1 MMDRKRQVIEVAHVL
16 FIEKGYL
23 ATSIQDILDKSK
35 ISKGTFYNYF
45 SSKKELLM
53 TIFEMIKNET
63 KKRRVDILAGRST
76 SDKEAFIEQIAVK
89 MKVNQE
95 NNLFALF
102 QGVFASEDEELK
114 KIVKSYHYEEIEWLQ
129 KRMLELYGE
138 DILPYSLD
146 LAVGLFGMIQ
156 NYIHFFLMVDQ
167 GMDIDKVI
175 RYSMRRLETNVV
187 EIQQDDDKLLEVD
200 LLNKQ
205 FSETSLL
212 KANKKCLIIQKISM
226 MLKDADEEQSELL
239 LFVQNEFSQQEP
251 RRAVVEAILAAIA
264 NRSELQSYIQ
274 DYFEITH
281 VD

>member
-1 MMDRKRQVIEVAHVL
+1 MMDRKRQVIEMAHIL
-16 FIEKGYL
+16 FIEKGY
-23 ATSIQDILDKSK
+23 ATTSIQDILDKSK

-53 TIFEMIKNET
+53 TIFETIKNET
-63 KKRRVDILAGRST
+63 NKRRVAILAGRST
-76 SDKEAFIEQIAVK
+76 SDKEAFMEQIAVK

-114 KIVKSYHYEEIEWLQ
+114 KVVKSHHYEEIQWLQ

-138 DILPYSLD
+138 EVLPYSLD
-146 LAVGLFGMIQ
+146 LAVGLFGMMQ

-175 RYSMRRLETNVV
+175 RYSIRRLETIVADV
-187 EIQQDDDKLLEVD
+187 KECGDQLLEGD
-200 LLNKQ
+200 LLNNQ

-212 KANKKCLIIQKISM
+212 KANKKRLIIQKINV
-226 MLKDADEEQSELL
+226 MLKGADAEQRELL
-239 LFVQNEFSQQEP
+239 LFVQNEFSQHEP
-251 RRAVVEAILAAIA
+251 RRAIIESIVVAIT
-264 NRSELQSYIQ
+264 NHSELKSYIQ
-274 DYFEITH
+274 DYFEIK
-281 VD
+281 

>member
-1 MMDRKRQVIEVAHVL
+1 MMDRKRQVIEMAHIL
-16 FIEKGYL
+16 FIEKGYVT
-23 ATSIQDILDKSK
+23 TSIQDILDKSK

-53 TIFEMIKNET
+53 TIFETIKNET
-63 KKRRVDILAGRST
+63 NKRRVAILAGRST
-76 SDKEAFIEQIAVK
+76 SDKEAFMEQIAVK

-114 KIVKSYHYEEIEWLQ
+114 KVVKSHHYEEIQWLQ

-138 DILPYSLD
+138 EVLPYSLD
-146 LAVGLFGMIQ
+146 LAVGLFGMMQ

-175 RYSMRRLETNVV
+175 RYSIRRLETIVADV
-187 EIQQDDDKLLEVD
+187 KECGDQLLEVD
-200 LLNKQ
+200 LLNNQ

-212 KANKKCLIIQKISM
+212 KANKKRLIIQKINV
-226 MLKDADEEQSELL
+226 MLKGADAEQRELL
-239 LFVQNEFSQQEP
+239 LFVQNEFSQHEP
-251 RRAVVEAILAAIA
+251 RRAIIESIVVAIT
-264 NRSELQSYIQ
+264 NHSELKSYIQ
-274 DYFEITH
+274 DYFEIK
-281 VD
+281 

>member
-1 MMDRKRQVIEVAHVL
+1 MMDRKRQVIEMAHIL
-16 FIEKGYL
+16 FIEKGYST
-23 ATSIQDILDKSK
+23 TSIQDILDKSK

-53 TIFEMIKNET
+53 TIFEMIKSET
-63 KKRRVDILAGRST
+63 NKRRVAILAGRST
-76 SDKEAFIEQIAVK
+76 SDQEAFIEQIAVK

-102 QGVFASEDEELK
+102 QGVFASGDEELK
-114 KIVKSYHYEEIEWLQ
+114 KVVKSHHYEEIQWLQ

-138 DILPYSLD
+138 EVLPYSLD
-146 LAVGLFGMIQ
+146 LAVGLFGMMQ

-175 RYSMRRLETNVV
+175 HYSIRRLETIVV
-187 EIQQDDDKLLEVD
+187 DVKERGDQLLEVD
-200 LLNKQ
+200 LLNNQ
-205 FSETSLL
+205 FSETNLL
-212 KANKKCLIIQKISM
+212 KVNKKRLIIQKINM

-251 RRAVVEAILAAIA
+251 RRAIIEAVVVAIV
-264 NRSELQSYIQ
+264 NSVELKSYIQ
-274 DYFEITH
+274 DYFEIS
-281 VD
+281 